1 VRQIQSE
8 QGGEV
13 PKEDKLILLFVAA
26 TLAYFGAHVVWALM
40 KPWVTV
46 AINAMPK

>member
-26 TLAYFGAHVVWALM
+26 ALAYFSAHVAWALM
-40 KPWVTV
+40 EPWVTV
-46 AINAMPK
+46 AINVMPK